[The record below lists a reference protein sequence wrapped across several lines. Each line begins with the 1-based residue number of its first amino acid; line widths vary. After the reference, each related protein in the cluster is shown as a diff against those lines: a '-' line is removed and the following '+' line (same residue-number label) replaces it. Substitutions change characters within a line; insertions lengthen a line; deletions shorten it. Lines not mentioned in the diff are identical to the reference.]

1 MGDGGAEEAGTEA
14 LPEAPATPGT
24 GEAAPVAPASL
35 GAGVP
40 AARPTLVPEVAKCIW
55 GTASWV
61 ESSDVVEQPGA
72 MTPVA
77 GTWS

>member
-1 MGDGGAEEAGTEA
+1 MDRKIPLCEVLVAAPRKVAAVGEANGKTP

-24 GEAAPVAPASL
+24 GAGAGAAVAPASL

-55 GTASWV
+55 GTAS
-61 ESSDVVEQPGA
+61 
-72 MTPVA
+72 
-77 GTWS
+77 